1 MPIKK
6 GYSSW
11 NVHSTYIGKYYF
23 DEQIQFCQQTS
34 NCCCKKTKLTTRE
47 EGIIEGKKEQKKPE
61 KGVAFND

>member
-47 EGIIEGKKEQKKPE
+47 EGIIEGKKE
-61 KGVAFND
+61 